1 MQVGPGSNEQFIINT
16 TYSPPVCG
24 GVRSQQGDLL
34 EVGALLVV
42 SLIPWH
48 NGFRPAPCWS
58 SILNAHRFNLCALE
72 ALNPPSV
79 IHRESSTIHH
89 PPSIIHHPSSII
101 HHPSSVIHHPSVHH
115 PSSTVNHPS
124 SIIHH
129 PSSIILHP
137 SSMQRLRTCICLF
150 VSSFF
155 LVHSCVN
162 SFAIE
167 GNNTRARSMT
177 TGADDEYCRSSTQD
191 TSQLRWKCLTE
202 AALTHKGAFLG
213 ISLFTLS

>member
-48 NGFRPAPCWS
+48 NGCRTAPCWS
-58 SILNAHRFNLCALE
+58 SILNAIDSICVPWKPLIHHPSSTVNH
-72 ALNPPSV
+72 PP
-79 IHRESSTIHH
+79 STIHRQS
-89 PPSIIHHPSSII
+89 SIIHHPSSII
-101 HHPSSVIHHPSVHH
+101 H
-115 PSSTVNHPS
+115 
-124 SIIHH
+124 
-129 PSSIILHP
+129 HP

-167 GNNTRARSMT
+167 GKNTRSRSMT

-213 ISLFTLS
+213 ISLFTLF